1 MASHRRNPIVWLCI
15 VGFVLLSACGAGDRY
30 VELSHDQPS
39 RYYLYTPQGY
49 TDLQPWPLFIALH
62 DSKSNSLDCITEW
75 FEIAEENQFFLL
87 CPELDVREGGLDR
100 PVNERILA
108 GILNQLYQNYRLQER
123 FFLAGRGD
131 AASFALRYAF
141 RYPQAIAG
149 VSAIGATGYPGGGN
163 AGGFPV
169 LAIVESRDQQS
180 IEAGNLFVEHQDAA
194 GAPARLVEID
204 SLGEGIPYRAQ
215 RLTVDLFEQAS
226 R

>member
-1 MASHRRNPIVWLCI
+1 MV
-15 VGFVLLSACGAGDRY
+15 FLSACGAGDRFA
-30 VELSHDQPS
+30 ELSYDHPS

-49 TDLQPWPLFIALH
+49 TDFQQWPLFIALH

-108 GILNQLYQNYRLQER
+108 GILNELYQNYRLQER
-123 FFLAGRGD
+123 FFLAGRGE

-149 VSAIGATGYPGGGN
+149 VSAIEATSYPGGGHV
-163 AGGFPV
+163 GRFPI

-180 IEAGNLFVEHQDAA
+180 IEAGNLFIERQGAA
-194 GAPARLVEID
+194 GVPTRLVEID
-204 SLGEGIPYRAQ
+204 GLGEGIPYSVQ
-215 RLTVDLFEQAS
+215 RLTVDLFEQTS